1 MTNIITLHS
10 HRLYRERQ
18 VKQCTLNLFGAPI
31 PAHTVMAHY
40 EYFERFLTVVNRT
53 AKHHHPQ

>member
-1 MTNIITLHS
+1 MNNIIDLHS

-18 VKQCTLNLFGAPI
+18 VQATTLNLFGAPI
-31 PAHTVMAHY
+31 PSHTVIEHY
-40 EYFERFLTVVNRT
+40 EYFERFLTAVNRT